1 MTEVTIYTTPNC
13 PYCKK
18 AKEFFKDEGIEYEEY
33 NVAEDRE
40 KAEEMVKK
48 SEQRG
53 VPVITV
59 GEGDEEEIIIG
70 FNKEKLESVL
80 DL

>member
-1 MTEVTIYTTPNC
+1 MEVKIYTTPNC

-18 AKEFFKDEGIEYEEY
+18 TKEFFKENDVEYEEF

-48 SEQRG
+48 SGQRG
-53 VPVITV
+53 VPVTSI
-59 GEGDEEEIIIG
+59 GEGEDEELVVG
-70 FNKEKLESVL
+70 FNRKKLKELL
-80 DL
+80 NI